1 MTHRGLYFLFV
12 AASLAIGCR
21 NSEQATGDAGAADA
35 GNSGSDAGDG
45 DEVGCEPLAPRT
57 SVPELF
63 IGPTEIV
70 DEVLPVI
77 DSADDTLIVM
87 MYQLSLDAFI
97 DGIVAAADRGA
108 AVRVVLD
115 PDQDNSDA
123 IAAFSAAGVQVKM
136 AAPSFENYHAKVVV
150 ADGDLGVVMSG
161 NMNYFT
167 SNSERNYGVV
177 LRDAEDL
184 ADIERIFDMDWDG
197 ATIGY
202 PTCTRL
208 LISPTNARARLLQ
221 HINSAET
228 TLELAVMYITD
239 DQMVLAV
246 KQRHDAGVDV
256 RVLLAN
262 PSWIDGNTATAE
274 ELRAEGIAVKFIS
287 SLHAKLV
294 IADGAAFVGS
304 QNFSW
309 TSLERNREIG
319 VLVDDTAPMARV
331 TTQFETDWANGF
343 E

>member
-1 MTHRGLYFLFV
+1 MTHRGLYFLF
-12 AASLAIGCR
+12 AAAILAIGCR
-21 NSEQATGDAGAADA
+21 NSEQATGDAGTADA
-35 GNSGSDAGDG
+35 GNPGSDAGD
-45 DEVGCEPLAPRT
+45 EVGCQPLAPRT

-70 DEVLPVI
+70 SEVLPVI
-77 DSADDTLIVM
+77 ESADETLIVM
-87 MYQLSLDAFI
+87 MYQLSLDDFI
-97 DGIVAAADRGA
+97 DAIVAAAGRGA
-108 AVRVVLD
+108 AVRVMLD
-115 PDQDNSDA
+115 PDQNNSDA
-123 IAAFSAAGVQVKM
+123 ISAFQAAGVQVKM
-136 AAPSFENYHAKVVV
+136 AAPSWENYHAKVVV

-184 ADIERIFDMDWDG
+184 ADIEHIFDMDWDG
-197 ATIGY
+197 VTTGY
-202 PTCTRL
+202 PACTRL
-208 LISPTNARARLLQ
+208 LISPTNARSRLLG
-221 HINSAET
+221 HINSAQDS
-228 TLELAVMYITD
+228 LDLAVMYISD
-239 DQMVLAV
+239 DQIRLAV
-246 KQRHDAGVDV
+246 AQRHQAGVAV

-262 PSWIDGNTATAE
+262 PSWIEDNTATAE
-274 ELRAEGIAVKFIS
+274 ELRAAGVAVKFIS
-287 SLHAKLV
+287 SLHAKLI
-294 IADGAAFVGS
+294 IADGAAFIGS